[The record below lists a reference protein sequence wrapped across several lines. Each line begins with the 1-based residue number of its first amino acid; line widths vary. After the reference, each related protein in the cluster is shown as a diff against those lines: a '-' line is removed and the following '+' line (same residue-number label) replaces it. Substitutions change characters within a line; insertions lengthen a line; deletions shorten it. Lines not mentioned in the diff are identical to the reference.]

1 MSKALSE
8 PLVSDSRI
16 SGEADQ
22 TDTASLE
29 KVIVHVHK
37 TVLRETVLRELMTKF
52 RKATTTGG
60 NDELA
65 NRGVFS

>member
-37 TVLRETVLRELMTKF
+37 TVLRELMTKF